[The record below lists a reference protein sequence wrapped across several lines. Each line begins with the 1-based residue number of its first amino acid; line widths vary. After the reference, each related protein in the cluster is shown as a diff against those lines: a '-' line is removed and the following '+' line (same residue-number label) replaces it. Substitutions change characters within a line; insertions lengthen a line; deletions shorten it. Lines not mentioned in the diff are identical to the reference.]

1 MQGIDS
7 VRDRPIVGAQFIDAP
22 IGVIDSLVELFEP
35 TVHRV
40 EADIH
45 DIQSGVYPTVLI
57 LGALFHSI
65 QSSLYPANPARQRQ
79 VHSFRLSIHRATVA
93 LEPAADGTENDPHPA
108 SETTTDPTARCAVQR
123 AAVTG
128 RRDHDRIGALVAGA
142 RAAGST
148 WERIA
153 ELLETTAEAAAAQYG
168 SA

>member
-1 MQGIDS
+1 MQCIDP
-7 VRDRPIVGAQFIDAP
+7 VRDRPIVGAQFVHAP
-22 IGVIDSLVELFEP
+22 ICPIGSLVELLEP
-35 TVHRV
+35 TVHRI

-45 DIQSGVYPTVLI
+45 DIQSGVYPMVLI

-79 VHSFRLSIHRATVA
+79 VHSFRRSIHRATVA
-93 LEPAADGTENDPHPA
+93 LEPAADRTENDPHPA
-108 SETTTDPTARCAVQR
+108 PETTTDPTARCAVQR

-128 RRDHDRIGALVAGA
+128 RRDHDRIGALVADA

-148 WERIA
+148 WEHIA